1 MSREAAES
9 LRFMPCVHEATAS
22 NEAPQGIGTVGF
34 GENP

>member
-22 NEAPQGIGTVGF
+22 NEVKIRD
-34 GENP
+34 GEP